1 MNLEQ
6 MPSANSVRRER
17 DFDDQREENGG
28 NRSAPVRRVRI
39 DGDDG

>member
-1 MNLEQ
+1 
-6 MPSANSVRRER
+6 MPSAGSASCER

-28 NRSAPVRRVRI
+28 NRSAPGRRVRI